1 MVATAT
7 NQSMMNYVNS
17 QRQNL
22 DSFADSIPNYNIYT
36 RLAKAGLKGIS
47 GYVGAKTQ
55 KRQLQFQA
63 DVARYQAEGAKSNA
77 EFAMRQ
83 AQLNAKG
90 ATQEM
95 YNVYRMGEHQSM
107 LQGVSDAQVI
117 HGQRAR
123 TASSGVR
130 MDQGSKAE
138 IDTTNRMSEEINR
151 KALQESI
158 IHNASQM
165 KIQATNY
172 EVQGML
178 EQANY
183 MAQAYILEG
192 DARASE
198 ILAKQ
203 ISPLGEGLTAFANSL
218 ISSYG
223 GNIAG
228 GSNGF
233 GGSAGS
239 FGMQGYTSGS
249 FFGTN
254 WSANDGSLFG
264 DIQGMFSS
272 GK

>member
-1 MVATAT
+1 MVATNT
-7 NQSMMNYVNS
+7 NYQMS
-17 QRQNL
+17 QYIQEQTDQLNKK
-22 DSFADSIPNYNIYT
+22 ADNIPNFNIYT
-36 RLAKAGLKGIS
+36 RLAKAGLKGVA
-47 GYVGAKTQ
+47 GYVSAKTQ

-63 DVARYQAEGAKSNA
+63 DVARYQAQGAKSNA
-77 EFAMRQ
+77 EFAMQQ

-117 HGQRAR
+117 HSQRAR

-172 EVQGML
+172 EVQGIL

-192 DARASE
+192 DAKASE

-203 ISPLGEGLTAFANSL
+203 ISPLGEGLTAFVNSL

-228 GSNGF
+228 GDTGF
-233 GGSAGS
+233 GGKIGS
-239 FGMQGYTSGS
+239 DGKLES

-264 DIQGMFSS
+264 DIQGMF
-272 GK
+272 GGN

>member
-1 MVATAT
+1 MVATNT
-7 NQSMMNYVNS
+7 NYQMSQYVQGQVNQLS
-17 QRQNL
+17 KN
-22 DSFADSIPNYNIYT
+22 ADNIPNYNIWT
-36 RLAKAGLKGIS
+36 RLAKAGLKGVA
-47 GYVGAKTQ
+47 GYVSAKTQ
-55 KRQLQFQA
+55 KRQLEFNA
-63 DVARYQAEGAKSNA
+63 SVSRYQAGTARMNG
-77 EFAMRQ
+77 EFAMKQ
-83 AQLNAKG
+83 AQLNAQG

-95 YNVYRMGEHQSM
+95 YNVYRMGEHQAM
-107 LQGVSDAQVI
+107 LQGQADAQVI
-117 HGQRAR
+117 HSQRAR

-130 MDQGSKAE
+130 MDSGSKAE
-138 IDTTNRMSEEINR
+138 IDTTNRMGEEINR

-158 IHNASQM
+158 IHNASAM

-172 EVQGML
+172 EVQGIL

-183 MAQAYILEG
+183 TAQAYILEG
-192 DARASE
+192 DAKASE

-228 GSNGF
+228 GDTGF
-233 GGSAGS
+233 GGKIGADGKLE
-239 FGMQGYTSGS
+239 S

-264 DIQGMFSS
+264 DIQGMF
-272 GK
+272 GGN